1 MAKGDELK
9 KLVLRVNKATDPA
22 TMAELLTEIAARSF
36 YLSGEVARHH
46 KMYLEAE
53 QERKTRHAVEKMSR
67 MSTGMS
73 AAKADA
79 EAEVAI
85 EGNRRAEVMAQCEWM
100 ALRNMHEGIR
110 DVMTALQMRLAYER
124 DEAKRTQTIQT
135 T

>member
-36 YLSGEVARHH
+36 YLNGEVARHH

-73 AAKADA
+73 AAKAEV

-85 EGNRRAEVMAQCEWM
+85 EPYRRAEVDAQCEWM
-100 ALRNMHEGIR
+100 VLRNMYEGI
-110 DVMTALQMRLAYER
+110 DNVMRALQSRLGYER

>member
-1 MAKGDELK
+1 MK

-73 AAKADA
+73 AAKAEV

-85 EGNRRAEVMAQCEWM
+85 EPYRRAEVDAQCEWM
-100 ALRNMHEGIR
+100 VLRNMYEGI
-110 DVMTALQMRLAYER
+110 DNVMRALQSRLGYER